1 MPRFDSI
8 KNTLFPDKKSQDLLV
23 RSVAGSQDFDQ
34 AFNGL
39 FFEIKEPDLQK
50 ILAPILREITI
61 KYMRNSHAV
70 YASAFRETYK
80 VISDDELV
88 ETSTLTSAQRKLES
102 EKRLTAYL
110 DNQGRNGVWGT
121 EVEAGALADLLDMS
135 VMVTPVNDG
144 IPQTSLK
151 PRESSDPAAAI
162 VHLYNA
168 NNVHWYIYEDE
179 SNETLG
185 DNNCLYNAFAQSL
198 RHTILHE
205 CARESFA
212 PWVKLGIPDAHRRAY
227 LAQAELLK
235 KIQGLPPI
243 PIDQLLK
250 NAISVVQKKEAEDHA
265 VALVVAIEDGE
276 KEDKQC
282 RILIDF
288 DRKLNELAQHIEQLQ
303 GNQRMKQSVH
313 ANEAERVK
321 LDDTIR
327 AAVAIHTE
335 LTTYRNEYKEHPQHM
350 NAFVSNCKLA
360 INQERKNTIGTH
372 LVKWSFNHILDEIL
386 RYLDLISYFTGN
398 RFFKIKTTTEQK
410 VNAIESTLDG
420 FTVL

>member
-1 MPRFDSI
+1 M
-8 KNTLFPDKKSQDLLV
+8 
-23 RSVAGSQDFDQ
+23 
-34 AFNGL
+34 
-39 FFEIKEPDLQK
+39 
-50 ILAPILREITI
+50 
-61 KYMRNSHAV
+61 
-70 YASAFRETYK
+70 
-80 VISDDELV
+80 
-88 ETSTLTSAQRKLES
+88 
-102 EKRLTAYL
+102 
-110 DNQGRNGVWGT
+110 
-121 EVEAGALADLLDMS
+121 
-135 VMVTPVNDG
+135 
-144 IPQTSLK
+144 
-151 PRESSDPAAAI
+151 
-162 VHLYNA
+162 
-168 NNVHWYIYEDE
+168 
-179 SNETLG
+179 
-185 DNNCLYNAFAQSL
+185 
-198 RHTILHE
+198 
-205 CARESFA
+205 
-212 PWVKLGIPDAHRRAY
+212 
-227 LAQAELLK
+227 
-235 KIQGLPPI
+235 
-243 PIDQLLK
+243 
-250 NAISVVQKKEAEDHA
+250 VQKKEAEDHA